1 MKRKALFIINPV
13 SGGKKKDGVPDLIE
27 QNLDKAIFEYN
38 IVYSDGVAH
47 AHIIASEAID
57 QFNLIV
63 AVGGDGTVNEIASAI
78 AGSHTA
84 MGIIPY
90 GSGNGLSR
98 FLGIPMDA
106 RDAIKS
112 LNNWNLQT
120 IDAGRAN
127 GEWFFNMAGMG
138 FDAHISEVFSHQKT
152 RGFITYIKSS
162 FREIVNYKPDNYY
175 IEIDG
180 VKYEREAFML
190 SFANS
195 SQYGNNAHVSPDAS
209 VQDGLL
215 DVCVIKPFPLWRF
228 LEMGIR
234 MFTKTAGGSK
244 FVEIIKGK
252 HIIIKRAQ
260 PGPMHL
266 DGEPRIA
273 GTDVEINVV
282 PAALNIIT
290 GGSYRKS

>member
-1 MKRKALFIINPV
+1 M
-13 SGGKKKDGVPDLIE
+13 PDLIE